1 MLEGISSSESV
12 ATNQTKAGMIALQQS
27 AESEHQIAELLSQ
40 QVAET
45 KAAAGTNS
53 NPPFLGQNVDT
64 YV

>member
-27 AESEHQIAELLSQ
+27 AESERQIADLLSQ
-40 QVAET
+40 QVQET
-45 KAAAGTNS
+45 KAAAGS
-53 NPPFLGQNVDT
+53 NPNPSFLGQNVDT